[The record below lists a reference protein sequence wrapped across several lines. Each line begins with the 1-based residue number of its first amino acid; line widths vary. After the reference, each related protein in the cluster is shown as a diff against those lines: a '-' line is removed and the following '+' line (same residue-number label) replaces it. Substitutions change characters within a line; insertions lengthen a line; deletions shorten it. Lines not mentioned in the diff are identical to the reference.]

1 MKEKVKQWMEI
12 ARVQPSKEYV
22 DLYMKLIEE
31 EFNELK
37 KAHEDNN
44 YTEMVDACIDLLWV
58 TIGELTSMQVDI
70 SRAEE
75 EVTRSNFSKYVR
87 IKASALGAQELY
99 KNKGIETYVDE
110 VEHDGEKYYI
120 VRRSV
125 DNKILKPASYSPPD
139 WNWLTPPDYF

>member
-1 MKEKVKQWMEI
+1 MKEKVKQWMKI

-44 YTEMVDACIDLLWV
+44 YAEMVDACIDLLWV
-58 TIGELTSMQVDI
+58 TIGELVSMQVDI

-99 KNKGIETYVDE
+99 KSKGIETYIDE

-120 VRRSV
+120 VRRSA

-139 WNWLTPPDYF
+139 WSWLTPPDYF